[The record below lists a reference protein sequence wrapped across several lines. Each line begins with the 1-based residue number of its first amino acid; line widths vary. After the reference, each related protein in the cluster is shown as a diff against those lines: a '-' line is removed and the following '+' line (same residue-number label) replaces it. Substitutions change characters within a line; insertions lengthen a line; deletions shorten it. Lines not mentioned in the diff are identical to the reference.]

1 MSLPPIYAKKEKI
14 MAKPF
19 VAIVGR
25 PNVGKSTFFNR
36 IAGRRISI
44 VEDTPGVT
52 RDRIYADAEW
62 LGRTFTM
69 IDTGGIDPN
78 AGDEILKQMRLQA
91 RLAVDIADVIL
102 FFVDAKEGVLPAD
115 YEIADMLR
123 RSGKPVITVV
133 NKADTRRDEQSMYEF
148 YSLGADQLFAISSA
162 QGLGLGDLLDAV
174 IADFGDSREEEREDK
189 LKIAVVG
196 RPNAGKS
203 SLVNTIIGQERTIV
217 SDIAGTTRDAVDVP
231 FVRGGRQYVLIDTA
245 GIRKKARIE
254 DKSIERYGV
263 IRAFAAVRRAD
274 AAVVMIDAVQGIAE
288 QDVKIAG
295 YVHEEGKPCVIA
307 VNKWD
312 AVEKDTHTV
321 NRFNKEISAS
331 LAFMNYAQTV
341 YISALTGQRLGRLF
355 DMLLAAR
362 ENSQRRITTGLLNEC
377 VSEAVAMSQPPSDK
391 GRRLKIYYAAQ
402 VGVSP
407 PHFVVFVNDGRLM
420 HFSYLRYLE
429 NYLRK
434 TFDFSGTPLRM
445 TARNKNE

>member
-1 MSLPPIYAKKEKI
+1 

-36 IAGRRISI
+36 IAGKRIAI

-62 LGRTFTM
+62 LSHTFTM

-91 RLAVDIADVIL
+91 QLAIDIADVIL
-102 FFVDAKEGVLPAD
+102 FFVDAKEGAVSAD

-123 RSGKPVITVV
+123 RTGKAVMIVV
-133 NKADTRRDEQSMYEF
+133 NKADTQRDEQNMYDF
-148 YSLGADQLFAISSA
+148 YALGYERIFAISAA
-162 QGLGLGDLLDAV
+162 QALGLGDLLDAV
-174 IADFGDSREEEREDK
+174 IAEFDDSADEEEEQAV
-189 LKIAVVG
+189 KIAIVG

-203 SLVNTIIGQERTIV
+203 SLVNAIIGESRTIV
-217 SDIAGTTRDAVDVP
+217 SDVAGTTRDAIDVP
-231 FVRGGRQYVLIDTA
+231 FLRGDTRFVLIDTA

-254 DKSIERYGV
+254 DKSIERYSV

-274 AAVVMIDAVQGIAE
+274 AVVVLLDATQGIAE

-295 YVHEEGKPCVIA
+295 FVHDEGKPCVIA

-321 NRFNKEISAS
+321 NKFNAQITAALS
-331 LAFMNYAQTV
+331 FMSYAKTV
-341 YISALTGQRLGRLF
+341 FISALLGQRLDRLF
-355 DMLLAAR
+355 NMLLDALKNGR
-362 ENSQRRITTGLLNEC
+362 RRITTGLLNEC
-377 VSEAVAMSQPPSDK
+377 LSEAIAIVEPPSDK
-391 GRRLKIYYAAQ
+391 GRRLKIYYATQ
-402 VGVSP
+402 VGISP
-407 PHFVVFVNDGRLM
+407 PYFVVFVNDARLM
-420 HFSYLRYLE
+420 HFSYIRYLE

-434 TFDFSGTPLRM
+434 TFDFSGTPLRLA
-445 TARNKNE
+445 ARNNKD

>member
-1 MSLPPIYAKKEKI
+1 

-62 LGRTFTM
+62 LGREFTL
-69 IDTGGIDPN
+69 IDTGGIDPD
-78 AGDEILKQMRLQA
+78 ASDIILSQMRRQA
-91 RLAVDIADVIL
+91 ELAVDIADVIL
-102 FFVDAKEGVLPAD
+102 FFVDAKQGLVSAD
-115 YEIADMLR
+115 QEIADMLR

-133 NKADTRRDEQSMYEF
+133 NKADSPKDEAAMYDF
-148 YSLGADQLFAISSA
+148 YALGTDNLFAISAA

-174 IADFGDSREEEREDK
+174 IADFEETDPSEAEDNA

-196 RPNAGKS
+196 RPNVGKS
-203 SLVNTIIGQERTIV
+203 SLVNALIGEQRTIV
-217 SDIAGTTRDAVDVP
+217 SDIAGTTRDAIDVP
-231 FVRGGRQYVLIDTA
+231 FERDGQRYILIDTA

-254 DKSIERYGV
+254 DKSVERYSV

-274 AAVVMIDAVQGIAE
+274 VVVVMVDATQGIAE
-288 QDVKIAG
+288 QDVKVAG
-295 YVHEEGKPCVIA
+295 FVHDEGKPCVIA

-321 NRFNKEISAS
+321 NKYNKEIASA
-331 LAFMNYAQTV
+331 LAFMSYAQMVT
-341 YISALTGQRLGRLF
+341 ISAQTGLRLSKLL
-355 DMLLAAR
+355 DALLAAR
-362 ENSQRRITTGLLNEC
+362 ENSLRRITTGLLNEC
-377 VSEAVAMSQPPSDK
+377 VSEAIAMVEPPSDK

-402 VGVSP
+402 VGEAP
-407 PHFVVFVNDGRLM
+407 PHIVLFVNDARLM
-420 HFSYLRYLE
+420 HFSYLRYIE

-434 TFDFSGTPLRM
+434 TFDFAGTPLRLS
-445 TARNKNE
+445 ARNKNE

>member
-1 MSLPPIYAKKEKI
+1 

-25 PNVGKSTFFNR
+25 PNVGKSTFFNK

-62 LGRTFTM
+62 LGREFTM
-69 IDTGGIDPN
+69 IDTGGIHPGSD
-78 AGDEILKQMRLQA
+78 DVILSQMRLQA
-91 RLAVDIADVIL
+91 ELAVDIADVIL
-102 FFVDAKEGVLPAD
+102 FFVDAKQGVLPAD
-115 YEIADMLR
+115 HEIADMLR
-123 RSGKPVITVV
+123 RAGKPVITVV
-133 NKADTRRDEQSMYEF
+133 NKTDSPRDEQSMYDF
-148 YSLGADQLFAISSA
+148 YALGTDNLFAISAA

-174 IADFGDSREEEREDK
+174 IADFDEIGGQEAADAAR
-189 LKIAVVG
+189 IAIVG

-203 SLVNTIIGQERTIV
+203 SLVNAIIGEARTIV
-217 SDIAGTTRDAVDVP
+217 SEIAGTTRDAVDVP
-231 FVRGGRQYVLIDTA
+231 FSRDGRDFVLIDTA

-254 DKSIERYGV
+254 DKSIERYSV

-274 AAVVMIDAVQGIAE
+274 AVVVMLDATQGVAE

-295 YVHEEGKPCVIA
+295 FVHEEGKPCVIA

-312 AVEKDTHTV
+312 AVEKDTHTM
-321 NRFNKEISAS
+321 NRFDKDIAAA
-331 LAFMNYAQTV
+331 LAFMSYAQTV
-341 YISALTGQRLGRLF
+341 YISALTGRRLSRMF

-362 ENSQRRITTGLLNEC
+362 ENGRRRVTTGLLNEC
-377 VSEAVAMSQPPSDK
+377 IFEAITMVEPPSDK
-391 GRRLKIYYAAQ
+391 GRRLKVYYATQ

-407 PHFVVFVNDGRLM
+407 PFFVIFVNDARLV
-420 HFSYLRYLE
+420 HFSYMRYLE

-434 TFDFSGTPLRM
+434 SFDFTGTPLRLS
-445 TARNKNE
+445 ARNKND

>member
-1 MSLPPIYAKKEKI
+1 

-36 IAGRRISI
+36 IAGKRISI

-62 LGRTFTM
+62 LSYTFTM
-69 IDTGGIDPN
+69 IDTGGIDPD

-91 RLAVDIADVIL
+91 ELAIEIADVIL
-102 FFVDAKEGVLPAD
+102 FFVDAKEGVVPAD

-123 RSGKPVITVV
+123 RTGKPVIIVV
-133 NKADTRRDEQSMYEF
+133 NKADTQRDEQNMYDF
-148 YSLGADQLFAISSA
+148 YALGHDKLFAISAA

-174 IADFGDSREEEREDK
+174 IADFDQTHEEEEEETV
-189 LKIAVVG
+189 KIAIVG

-203 SLVNTIIGQERTIV
+203 SLVNAIIGESRTIV
-217 SDIAGTTRDAVDVP
+217 SDVAGTTRDAIDVP
-231 FVRGGRQYVLIDTA
+231 FTRGDARFMLIDTA

-254 DKSIERYGV
+254 DKSIERYSV

-274 AAVVMIDAVQGIAE
+274 AVVVMIDATQGIAE

-295 YVHEEGKPCVIA
+295 FVHDEGKPCVIA

-312 AVEKDTHTV
+312 AIEKDTHTIHQ
-321 NRFNKEISAS
+321 FDKQISAALS
-331 LAFMNYAQTV
+331 FMSYAKTV
-341 YISALTGQRLGRLF
+341 YISALHGQRLDRVF
-355 DMLLAAR
+355 DMLLLALANGR
-362 ENSQRRITTGLLNEC
+362 RRITTGLLNEC
-377 VSEAVAMSQPPSDK
+377 ISEAIAIVEPPSDK
-391 GRRLKIYYAAQ
+391 GRRLKIYYATQ
-402 VGVSP
+402 VGVLP
-407 PHFVVFVNDGRLM
+407 PYFVIFVNDARLM

-434 TFDFSGTPLRM
+434 TFDFIGTPLKLV
-445 TARNKNE
+445 ARNNKE